1 VKVQPYTSLPN
12 FKPGKVTDY
21 FFATGFLLVSHLGFF
36 PQLYSDNIEDFGVF
50 LIDEADQ
57 LTLPESDKHQD
68 VQDMDDTMVAL
79 MLIKDYQAQDQ
90 VIEEEDE
97 TSMSSSQ
104 ISIKMEN
111 FECKKTI
118 KSNKKQFRETSKNSR
133 KDRSRS
139 KKRVISPKYRA

>member
-1 VKVQPYTSLPN
+1 
-12 FKPGKVTDY
+12 
-21 FFATGFLLVSHLGFF
+21 
-36 PQLYSDNIEDFGVF
+36 
-50 LIDEADQ
+50 
-57 LTLPESDKHQD
+57 
-68 VQDMDDTMVAL
+68 MDDTMVAL